1 MIFFSASTPSI
12 SGIVVSI
19 RTRSGC
25 RFSYCITASL
35 PHNQEAER
43 SVLGAMLLDTAALD
57 AMLEQLKPEDFYQAA
72 HTDIFEAMRSI
83 RANRVLELNPE
94 HKAVAALKAAFEA
107 GDRDKA
113 KDLSLILVRLAE
125 LLAGAEIEDPA
136 AFAALV
142 AELF

>member
-1 MIFFSASTPSI
+1 
-12 SGIVVSI
+12 
-19 RTRSGC
+19 
-25 RFSYCITASL
+25 
-35 PHNQEAER
+35 
-43 SVLGAMLLDTAALD
+43 
-57 AMLEQLKPEDFYQAA
+57 
-72 HTDIFEAMRSI
+72 MRSI